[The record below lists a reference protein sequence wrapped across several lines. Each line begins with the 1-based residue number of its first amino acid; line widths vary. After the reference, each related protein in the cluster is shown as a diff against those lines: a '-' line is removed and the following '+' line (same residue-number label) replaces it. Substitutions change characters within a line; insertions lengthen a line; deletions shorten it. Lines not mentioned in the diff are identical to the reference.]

1 MAKKNY
7 NLLIGV
13 AALVAVVLIVA
24 IVGYIVS
31 RPKDVVIQGEAEAT
45 EYRVSGK
52 VPGRIE
58 EFRADEGEYV
68 RKGDT
73 LVILD
78 SPEIRSKIAE
88 ANAARAAA
96 VAQRNK
102 AYNGAQKE
110 QITGAYEMWQ
120 KALVGE
126 DVMRKSYER
135 IRTLHDQK
143 VVSDQKYDE
152 VEAQY
157 KAAVATSAAAKSQY
171 DLAVKGA
178 RQEDKDAAVALVER
192 ANAAV
197 ELVNAY
203 LDEINLTSPANGI
216 ISDRYPKVGE
226 LVGQGSPIMTIQD
239 LDDMWFTF
247 NIREDR
253 LHSLKSGDKVQL
265 TVPALDNR
273 KVTATVYYIA
283 VRESYATWRATK
295 EIGEFDT
302 KTFEVRARPDGRV
315 DGLRPGMSVIM
326 SCGSASWTWTRLPL
340 PGISASSWMRHSSD
354 RPCRSKASPR
364 RGGRWKRGA
373 SRPSSS
379 SRNVSTRISRRTGA
393 RRWACM
399 STR

>member
-13 AALVAVVLIVA
+13 IALVAVILIVS

-31 RPKDVVIQGEAEAT
+31 RPKETIIQGEAEAT

-58 EFRADEGEYV
+58 AFRGEEGQQV

-73 LVILD
+73 LVVID

-88 ANAARAAA
+88 ASAARAAA
-96 VAQRNK
+96 LAQKEK
-102 AYNGAQKE
+102 AYNGARQE

-126 DVMRKSYER
+126 EVMRKSYER
-135 IRTLHDQK
+135 MVKLHDEK
-143 VVSDQKYDE
+143 VVSDQKFDE
-152 VEAQY
+152 VKAQY
-157 KAAVATSAAAKSQY
+157 DAASATARAAKSQY
-171 DLAVKGA
+171 DMAVKGA

-197 ELVNAY
+197 DLVNSY
-203 LDEINLTSPANGI
+203 REEIVLTSPADGI
-216 ISDRYPKVGE
+216 ISARYPKVGE

-239 LDDMWFTF
+239 LDDVWFTF

-253 LHSLKSGDKVQL
+253 LEGMQSGDKLQL
-265 TVPALDNR
+265 TIPALNNAS
-273 KVTATVYYIA
+273 VSATVYYIA

-302 KTFEVRARPDGRV
+302 RTFEVRARPDAPV
-315 DGLRPGMSVIM
+315 KGLRPGMSVILQK
-326 SCGSASWTWTRLPL
+326 SV
-340 PGISASSWMRHSSD
+340 
-354 RPCRSKASPR
+354 K
-364 RGGRWKRGA
+364 
-373 SRPSSS
+373 
-379 SRNVSTRISRRTGA
+379 
-393 RRWACM
+393 
-399 STR
+399 

>member
-31 RPKDVVIQGEAEAT
+31 RPKDVVSQGEAEAT

-326 SCGSASWTWTRLPL
+326 ST
-340 PGISASSWMRHSSD
+340 
-354 RPCRSKASPR
+354 K
-364 RGGRWKRGA
+364 
-373 SRPSSS
+373 
-379 SRNVSTRISRRTGA
+379 
-393 RRWACM
+393 
-399 STR
+399 

>member
-13 AALVAVVLIVA
+13 MALVGIILAVSI
-24 IVGYIVS
+24 IGYFVS
-31 RPKDVVIQGEAEAT
+31 RPKDIVIQGEAEAT

-58 EFRADEGEYV
+58 EFRAQEGDAV

-73 LVILD
+73 LVIID

-88 ANAARAAA
+88 ANAAKAAA
-96 VAQRNK
+96 VAQKNK
-102 AYNGAQKE
+102 AMNGARAE

-126 DVMRKSYER
+126 EVMRKSYER
-135 IRTLHDQK
+135 IKSLHDQK

-157 KAAVATSAAAKSQY
+157 NAAVATAKAAKSQY
-171 DLAVKGA
+171 DMAVKGA

-197 ELVNAY
+197 RLVNSY
-203 LDEINLTSPANGI
+203 KDEIRLTSPADGI
-216 ISDRYPKVGE
+216 IAARYPKVGE

-239 LDDMWFTF
+239 LEDMWFTF

-253 LHSLKSGDKVQL
+253 LHKMQQGDKITL
-265 TVPALDNR
+265 TVPALDNAQ
-273 KVTATVYYIA
+273 VNATVYYMA

-295 EIGEFDT
+295 EMGEFDT
-302 KTFEVRARPDGRV
+302 RTFEVRARPDAPV
-315 DGLRPGMSVIM
+315 KGLRPGMSVIM
-326 SCGSASWTWTRLPL
+326 
-340 PGISASSWMRHSSD
+340 
-354 RPCRSKASPR
+354 
-364 RGGRWKRGA
+364 
-373 SRPSSS
+373 
-379 SRNVSTRISRRTGA
+379 ISREK
-393 RRWACM
+393 
-399 STR
+399 

>member
-13 AALVAVVLIVA
+13 MALVGIILAVSI
-24 IVGYIVS
+24 IGYFVS
-31 RPKDVVIQGEAEAT
+31 RPKDIVIQGEAEAT

-58 EFRADEGEYV
+58 EFRAQEGDAV

-73 LVILD
+73 LVIID

-88 ANAARAAA
+88 ANAAKAAA
-96 VAQRNK
+96 VAQKNK
-102 AYNGAQKE
+102 AMNGARAE

-126 DVMRKSYER
+126 EVMRKSYER
-135 IRTLHDQK
+135 IKSLHGQK
-143 VVSDQKYDE
+143 VVSDQKFDE

-157 KAAVATSAAAKSQY
+157 NAAVATAKAAKSQY
-171 DLAVKGA
+171 DMAVKGA

-197 ELVNAY
+197 RLVNSY
-203 LDEINLTSPANGI
+203 KDEIRLTSPADGI
-216 ISDRYPKVGE
+216 IAARYPKVGE

-239 LDDMWFTF
+239 LEDMWFTF

-253 LHSLKSGDKVQL
+253 LHKMQQGDKITL
-265 TVPALDNR
+265 TVPALDNAQ
-273 KVTATVYYIA
+273 VTATVYYMA

-295 EIGEFDT
+295 EMGEFDT
-302 KTFEVRARPDGRV
+302 RTFEVRARPDAPV
-315 DGLRPGMSVIM
+315 KGLRPGMSVIM
-326 SCGSASWTWTRLPL
+326 
-340 PGISASSWMRHSSD
+340 
-354 RPCRSKASPR
+354 
-364 RGGRWKRGA
+364 
-373 SRPSSS
+373 
-379 SRNVSTRISRRTGA
+379 ISREK
-393 RRWACM
+393 
-399 STR
+399 

>member
-45 EYRVSGK
+45 EYRVAGK

-326 SCGSASWTWTRLPL
+326 ST
-340 PGISASSWMRHSSD
+340 
-354 RPCRSKASPR
+354 K
-364 RGGRWKRGA
+364 
-373 SRPSSS
+373 
-379 SRNVSTRISRRTGA
+379 
-393 RRWACM
+393 
-399 STR
+399 